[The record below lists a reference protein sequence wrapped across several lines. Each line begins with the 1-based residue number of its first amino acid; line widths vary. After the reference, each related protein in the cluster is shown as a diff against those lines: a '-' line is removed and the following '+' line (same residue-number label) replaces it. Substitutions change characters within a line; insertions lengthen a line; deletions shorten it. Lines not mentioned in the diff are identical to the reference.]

1 MEEKQLPIV
10 YKEVKDHLVGSKIDK
25 AIDVLNILAQYSY
38 KDLISERDL
47 RRILFENLE
56 NLTEYHVNTV
66 IA

>member
-1 MEEKQLPIV
+1 LEEKQLPIV